1 MLKHTRNVTV
11 LLGYSFFNWT
21 QKHLCRPSGYGAYW
35 LFVPYS
41 RVLRYRALQPSSVRR
56 EEYTNRN
63 LPTWDLEWYWTR
75 VCGQTCFLC
84 ILRVKNVRRNIIGQ
98 LSKKKQY
105 ITQLPHPLPS
115 LQWVAALSNMTTGSS
130 QTTQIVYAVTFSF
143 FVRFVWNCHTIFYTH
158 TVLF

>member
-1 MLKHTRNVTV
+1 MVISWLFTSISKNSSNKLQEKLNVTV
-11 LLGYSFFNWT
+11 LLGSSSFKWAQT
-21 QKHLCRPSGYGAYW
+21 HLCTPSVYGAYW

-84 ILRVKNVRRNIIGQ
+84 ILHVKNVRRNIIGQ
-98 LSKKKQY
+98 LSKKKTIHY
-105 ITQLPHPLPS
+105 TITLPPTLAPVGSAS
-115 LQWVAALSNMTTGSS
+115 LKYDCRQ
-130 QTTQIVYAVTFSF
+130 
-143 FVRFVWNCHTIFYTH
+143 
-158 TVLF
+158 